1 MPGAQYGTTQP
12 LDNIAAAKAR
22 AKAALNE
29 KNPKLTRLERA
40 FYELYKRHGHPPPE
54 EV

>member
-1 MPGAQYGTTQP
+1 MPGMNWGTRPQEV
-12 LDNIAAAKAR
+12 IAAAKAR

-29 KNPKLTRLERA
+29 ENPKLTRLERA
-40 FYELYKRHGHPPPE
+40 FYEAYLRHGHPPPD

>member
-40 FYELYKRHGHPPPE
+40 FYEAYKQNGHPPPE

>member
-1 MPGAQYGTTQP
+1 MASPHWGTQP

-29 KNPKLTRLERA
+29 KDPKLTRLERA
-40 FYELYKRHGHPPPE
+40 FYEAYKQNGHPPP
-54 EV
+54 

>member
-1 MPGAQYGTTQP
+1 MASPHWSTRPQEV
-12 LDNIAAAKAR
+12 IAAAKAR

-29 KNPKLTRLERA
+29 ENPKLTRLERA
-40 FYELYKRHGHPPPE
+40 FYEAYQKNGHPSPG